1 MLSGC
6 ILTLRKL
13 LNSEDASWPEKQH
26 FQNQVKNKVLRI
38 WGGEM
43 LSSEWQGKYVVVVVV
58 VFSFIEGERGRGKD
72 LDHKGLKSDTD

>member
-1 MLSGC
+1 
-6 ILTLRKL
+6 
-13 LNSEDASWPEKQH
+13 
-26 FQNQVKNKVLRI
+26 
-38 WGGEM
+38 M